1 MANEPN
7 QLPAP
12 PTPPTTPT
20 AIAPTG
26 TPMSPAAV
34 AATKVNASSPAAAT
48 QLKDLPLNELNT
60 IARDYGLEPRKY
72 ETKPALVSAILE
84 RRTLIASMDRDAMLE
99 VAAWGRRSIP
109 ANASRERIA
118 AELVRVKSMRFVGLS
133 HRGLLV
139 LAKLRGLRVNDDE
152 QTSEV
157 IAKLKDQEGFFAKIG
172 RKRRNIVGK
181 LVSKMIGEPDVATEA
196 AAGPAASPARDES
209 TREAPARG
217 QTPPPRASAST
228 SGRRLHEE
236 IEEVGLIAG
245 ITGRMRRTADQYLN
259 QKLDEIE
266 ARIDRK
272 LDEIDRRLA
281 EWRDKEVANRLRI
294 LKISL
299 WATVAVGTA
308 TLIISYIRVYMPWL
322 FGG

>member
-1 MANEPN
+1 MPTEPN

-12 PTPPTTPT
+12 AT

-26 TPMSPAAV
+26 TAMSPAAV
-34 AATKVNASSPAAAT
+34 AATKVSASSPAAAT
-48 QLKDLPLNELNT
+48 QLKDLSLGELNT
-60 IARDYGLEPRKY
+60 IAKDYGLDPRKY

-99 VAAWGRRSIP
+99 VCAWGRRPVP
-109 ANASRERIA
+109 ASASRERIA
-118 AELVRVKSMRFVGLS
+118 AEIVRVKSMRFVGLS

-139 LAKLRGLRVNDDE
+139 LARLRGVRVNDDE
-152 QTSEV
+152 PTPEV
-157 IAKLKDQEGFFAKIG
+157 IARLKDKEGFFEKLG

-181 LVSKMIGEPDVATEA
+181 LVAHMIGDPADLAAEA
-196 AAGPAASPARDES
+196 AAGKATAAREES
-209 TREAPARG
+209 SRG
-217 QTPPPRASAST
+217 GNADPPRASAS
-228 SGRRLHEE
+228 SSSNRRLHEE
-236 IEEVGLIAG
+236 IEEVGIIAG

-281 EWRDKEVANRLRI
+281 EWRDKEVANRLKI
-294 LKISL
+294 LKVSL
-299 WATVAVGTA
+299 WATIAVGTA
-308 TLIISYIRVYMPWL
+308 TLIISYIRVYMPWI

>member
-1 MANEPN
+1 MADDPRPN

-12 PTPPTTPT
+12 TPPNV
-20 AIAPTG
+20 IAPTG

-48 QLKDLPLNELNT
+48 QLKDLSLNELNT
-60 IARDYGLEPRKY
+60 IAKDYGLDPRRY

-84 RRTLIASMDRDAMLE
+84 RRTLIASMERDAMLE
-99 VAAWGRRSIP
+99 VCVWSRRPMAAS
-109 ANASRERIA
+109 ASRERIA
-118 AELVRVKSMRFVGLS
+118 AEIVRVKSMRFVGLS

-139 LAKLRGLRVNDDE
+139 LARLRGIRIDDDE
-152 QTSEV
+152 STPDV
-157 IAKLKDQEGFFAKIG
+157 IAKLKDQESFFAKIG

-181 LVSKMIGEPDVATEA
+181 LVARMIGEPDVATEA
-196 AAGPAASPARDES
+196 ALGQPATRNDASRDE
-209 TREAPARG
+209 PARG
-217 QTPPPRASAST
+217 ATPPPRAAPSGNG
-228 SGRRLHEE
+228 GRRLHEE

-245 ITGRMRRTADQYLN
+245 LTGRMRRTADQYLN

-299 WATVAVGTA
+299 WATIAVGTA
-308 TLIISYIRVYMPWL
+308 TLIISYIRVYMPWI